1 MKNYWNLK
9 LSKVVLLFFTITPS
23 LAQAQFSKPEEKF
36 PADETYLY
44 PIYPGQPGSLAGTM
58 GELRTTHFHS
68 GIDIRTNNMIGM
80 PVRASKSGYISR
92 ITSSGVGYGNVIYIT
107 HPDGNTT
114 LYAHLDKFKGPVAKH
129 ILQEQYRLKSGEID
143 LYFNP
148 DEFTIMRGDTIGL
161 SGNSG
166 SSGGPH
172 LHYDIRD
179 SENNALDPI
188 KVAGFTELVD
198 KYPPAAEKIALRTMD
213 INSRINDRFGRFEFY
228 AQRVGNNFVIANPI
242 FATGNIGIEIVAKDK
257 LAYKSQFFGGVNH
270 IEVKVDSQ
278 LIFKQAIDKVNIAE
292 TRAIYTL
299 MDFKTMRNKGTR
311 FYKLY
316 IDDGN
321 NLKFYDQSPGT
332 GKVKVNPRK
341 ESSIEIIMKD
351 SDGNASNVSFR
362 LHPDAL
368 AKEVPSLE
376 MMSEEITSDIMEN
389 TMIVTTKPCAM
400 LSGNKARIFL
410 DGMSREVE
418 PNYFNQNQAVYL
430 IDLRKTIPDSIVV
443 CEKSF
448 LPKINATVPSGT
460 EYKFYG
466 NLMDITFSQDAI
478 YDTVYL
484 NTNYTLTPAGY
495 EIYTI
500 GNKAVPLNK
509 TISVSLKPRT
519 SYPKQPNMAVYRV
532 NGKGNTY
539 LGGDWVND
547 RINFNTREFGD
558 FMVLQDSIAPTIKPV
573 FVNST
578 SARFKIKDNLSG
590 ISVYEA
596 TVNGEWVLMHYDNK
610 NGVIWTES
618 LNKSV
623 PMRGLFEL
631 TVTDNAGNKST
642 FKQKIP

>member
-1 MKNYWNLK
+1 MRNYWNLRSGEFVF
-9 LSKVVLLFFTITPS
+9 LFLFFTATPC

-36 PADETYLY
+36 PAEETYLY

-114 LYAHLDKFKGPVAKH
+114 LYAHLDKFKGAIAQH
-129 ILQEQYRLKSGEID
+129 ILEEQYRLKSGEID
-143 LYFNP
+143 LYFKP
-148 DEFTIMRGDTIGL
+148 HQFTVNRGDTIGL

-179 SENNALDPI
+179 AENNALDPI
-188 KVAGFTELVD
+188 KVAGFSELVD
-198 KYPPAAEKIALRTMD
+198 KYPPAAEKIALRTLD
-213 INSRINDRFGRFEFY
+213 IHSRVNDRFGRFEFY
-228 AQRVGNNFVIANPI
+228 AQRVGNDFIIANPI
-242 FATGNIGIEIVAKDK
+242 SVTGNIGVEIIAKDK
-257 LAYKSQFFGGVNH
+257 LAYNSQFFGGVNY
-270 IEVKVDSQ
+270 IELKVDSQ

-321 NLKFYDQSPGT
+321 SLKFYNESPGS
-332 GKVKVNPRK
+332 GKIKVNPAK
-341 ESSIEIIMKD
+341 QSTVEIKMND
-351 SDGNASNVSFR
+351 SNGNASYVSFH
-362 LHPDAL
+362 LKPEEL
-368 AKEVPSLE
+368 AKEVPTLE
-376 MMSEEITSDIMEN
+376 NLKEEVSSDVVENILMITA
-389 TMIVTTKPCAM
+389 KPCAA
-400 LSGNKARIFL
+400 GNKAKIHR
-410 DGMSREVE
+410 DGIVKEIE
-418 PNYFNQNQAVYL
+418 PDYYNQNQAVYL
-430 IDLRKTIPDSIVV
+430 IDLRSTIPDSVTL
-443 CEKSF
+443 CDKSF

-466 NLMDITFSQDAI
+466 NIMDITFPGDAI
-478 YDTVYL
+478 YDTLYL
-484 NTNYTLTPAGY
+484 HTNYTLTPGGN

-500 GNKAVPLNK
+500 GTRTVPLNK
-509 TISVSLKPRT
+509 SILVSLKTRKEYPRERNL
-519 SYPKQPNMAVYRV
+519 SVYRV
-532 NGKGNTY
+532 AGRGYTY
-539 LGGDWVND
+539 LGGEWEND
-547 RINFNTREFGD
+547 RINFHTREFGD
-558 FMVLQDSIAPTIKPV
+558 FMILQDSTPPTIRPV
-573 FVNST
+573 FVNSS

-590 ISVYEA
+590 IDRFEA
-596 TVNGEWVLMHYDNK
+596 TLNEEWVLMHYDNK
-610 NGVIWTES
+610 NAVIWSET
-618 LNKSV
+618 LNKKI
-623 PMRGLFEL
+623 PMRGVFEL
-631 TVTDNAGNKST
+631 KVTDNAGNTST

>member
-9 LSKVVLLFFTITPS
+9 LSKVVLLFFAITPS

-114 LYAHLDKFKGPVAKH
+114 LYAHLDKFKGPIANH
-129 ILQEQYRLKSGEID
+129 ILHEQYRLRSGEID
-143 LYFNP
+143 LYFKP

-198 KYPPAAEKIALRTMD
+198 KYPPTAEKIALRTMD

-242 FATGNIGIEIVAKDK
+242 FATGNIGIEIIAKDK

-332 GKVKVNPRK
+332 GKVKVKPGK

-351 SDGNASNVSFR
+351 SDGNSSNVSFR
-362 LHPDAL
+362 LQPDEL
-368 AKEVPSLE
+368 AKDVPSLE
-376 MMSEEITSDIMEN
+376 MMNEEITSDIIEN
-389 TMIVTTKPCAM
+389 TMIVSARPCAT
-400 LSGNKARIFL
+400 SGNKAQIFL

-430 IDLRKTIPDSIVV
+430 IDLRKTIPDSIIV

-466 NLMDITFSQDAI
+466 NLADITFSQDAL
-478 YDTVYL
+478 YDTIYL
-484 NTNYTLTPAGY
+484 NTNYKLTPGGF

-500 GNKAVPLNK
+500 GNKALPLNK
-509 TISVSLKPRT
+509 IISVSLKPRT
-519 SYPKQPNMAVYRV
+519 SYPKQQNMAVYRV

-539 LGGDWVND
+539 LGGEWVND
-547 RINFNTREFGD
+547 RINFYTREFGD
-558 FMVLQDSIAPTIKPV
+558 FMVLQDSIAPTIKAV
-573 FVNST
+573 FVNSS

-590 ISVYEA
+590 ISLYEA

-618 LNKSV
+618 LDKSA
-623 PMRGLFEL
+623 PMRGVFEL

>member
-80 PVRASKSGYISR
+80 PVRASKSGFISR

-129 ILQEQYRLKSGEID
+129 ILHEQYRLKSGEID
-143 LYFNP
+143 LYFQPN
-148 DEFTIMRGDTIGL
+148 EFTITRGDTIGL

-188 KVAGFTELVD
+188 KVAGFPELVD
-198 KYPPAAEKIALRTMD
+198 KYPPTAEKIALRTLD

-270 IEVKVDSQ
+270 IELKVDSQ
-278 LIFKQAIDKVNIAE
+278 LIFKQAINKVNIAE

-332 GKVKVNPRK
+332 GKVKVKPGK

-351 SDGNASNVSFR
+351 SDGNSSNVSFR
-362 LHPDAL
+362 LQPDEL

-376 MMSEEITSDIMEN
+376 MINEVIISDIMEN
-389 TMIVTTKPCAM
+389 TMIVSAKSCPV
-400 LSGNKARIFL
+400 SGNKARIFL
-410 DGMSREVE
+410 DGMSSEVE

-430 IDLRKTIPDSIVV
+430 IDLRKTIPDSIIV
-443 CEKSF
+443 CEKAF
-448 LPKINATVPSGT
+448 LPKINATVPSTT

-466 NLMDITFSQDAI
+466 NLADITFSQDAL
-478 YDTVYL
+478 YDTLYL
-484 NTNYTLTPAGY
+484 NTNYKLTPAGY

-509 TISVSLKPRT
+509 IISVSLKPRT

-558 FMVLQDSIAPTIKPV
+558 FMVLQDSLAPTIKPI
-573 FVNST
+573 FVNGS

-590 ISVYEA
+590 ISHYEA

-623 PMRGLFEL
+623 PMRGQFEL